1 MKFNLVVVVG
11 RVDRLSSCAG
21 NEMSFQEGTKHS
33 FLSFR
38 LFGPQEGR
46 TRAGAGGP
54 GYSNSFCLL
63 QKLCYCNL
71 RYKGDSDMISHGKW
85 RETNQQP
92 SRVRSGHQISCS
104 LLSLHFLGDILSGR
118 LVRVDAGWVGS
129 LRRIA
134 VGTALFWTSLPFL
147 HPLSLSVNRTPIFG
161 APPPL

>member
-1 MKFNLVVVVG
+1 MKFNLDVVVG

-71 RYKGDSDMISHGKW
+71 RYKGDSDRLSHRKW
-85 RETNQQP
+85 RETKQQP
-92 SRVRSGHQISCS
+92 SIVISGHQISCCLFSLHFLDDILRSGTVHDYCTRHDSPS
-104 LLSLHFLGDILSGR
+104 LLSL
-118 LVRVDAGWVGS
+118 
-129 LRRIA
+129 
-134 VGTALFWTSLPFL
+134 
-147 HPLSLSVNRTPIFG
+147 TPVKTQRDDLLNNKG
-161 APPPL
+161 CL